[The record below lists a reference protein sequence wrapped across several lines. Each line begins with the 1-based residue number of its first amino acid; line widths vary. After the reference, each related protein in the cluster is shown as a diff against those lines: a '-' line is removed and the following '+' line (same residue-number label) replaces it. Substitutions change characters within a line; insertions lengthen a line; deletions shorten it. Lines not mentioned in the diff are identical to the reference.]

1 MTGLIKATYVYIVS
15 MCMGSVL
22 TSGREGQYGQKKTS
36 QWFFLNF
43 IDIVLWDVPNKRS
56 KFENRFPGLF

>member
-1 MTGLIKATYVYIVS
+1 MAGLIKATYVYIVS

-36 QWFFLNF
+36 QWFFGQIQQNRGAQSKQF
-43 IDIVLWDVPNKRS
+43 FSCQIVAV
-56 KFENRFPGLF
+56 RFM